1 MFHSHMP
8 NSQGCQVE
16 RPLRPHRALCTSPA
30 HNAVSTGLSLG
41 CCHPAL
47 DGVLPIPSFFCDTVQ
62 PTLSFWLFLT
72 PSLLSG
78 SFYEFTLFAFLVLPW
93 LLSANKGK
101 YCQELQKILL
111 GYHCIT
117 VNKLEQVLFKH
128 EKIP

>member
-1 MFHSHMP
+1 MLLAQDYHLAAATQPWMGS
-8 NSQGCQVE
+8 
-16 RPLRPHRALCTSPA
+16 SPSP
-30 HNAVSTGLSLG
+30 VS
-41 CCHPAL
+41 
-47 DGVLPIPSFFCDTVQ
+47 FCDTVQ